1 MAALF
6 VRTSAPAA
14 EAARAQP
21 ANAHAQTTLSRRHLP
36 RRLRRLIGT
45 WKIDGRFVGGD
56 ESLPVTGTVTFRWLV
71 KDALVVMRTRMK
83 VAPAAVAVLGADDNQ
98 NSFTMLYSDDRGV
111 VRRFEMTL
119 TARRWTMIRR
129 QRGFSQ
135 RSVARISADGRS
147 MSVTWDK
154 SADGRRWMR
163 DFEMSYTKRR

>member
-1 MAALF
+1 MPVPKPHF
-6 VRTSAPAA
+6 
-14 EAARAQP
+14 
-21 ANAHAQTTLSRRHLP
+21 SRRHLP

-45 WKIDGRFVGGD
+45 WNLEGRFVGGD
-56 ESLPVTGTVTFRWLV
+56 EIIPVKGTVTFRWLA

-83 VAPAAVAVLGADDNQ
+83 VAPASVAVLGADDNQ
-98 NSFTMLYSDDRGV
+98 NSFTMLYSDERGV

-135 RSVARISADGRS
+135 RFVARIAPNGRS
-147 MSVTWDK
+147 MNATWDK

-163 DFEMSYTKRR
+163 DFELVYSKRS